1 MSGPILLGLRILLI
15 VSLYGLL
22 GWAFFTLWRDLRR
35 QVSMTHVAAVPL
47 LRLSGEAET
56 GETYNF
62 SFSLEEISAG
72 RDPAADLCLDH
83 PTISAHHAR
92 LSYHHSQWWLE
103 DLHSKNGTF
112 LNGEL
117 VREPM
122 VITQGDRLGFG
133 QVSLQ
138 IEIES

>member
-1 MSGPILLGLRILLI
+1 MSGPILLGLRILL
-15 VSLYGLL
+15 VASLYGLL
-22 GWAFFTLWRDLRR
+22 GWFFFTLWRDLRR
-35 QVSMTHVAAVPL
+35 QVNITPIPAVPR
-47 LRLSGEAET
+47 LRLSGEPESGAT
-56 GETYNF
+56 F
-62 SFSLEEISAG
+62 SFSLEEISVG

-83 PTISAHHAR
+83 PTISARHAR

-112 LNGEL
+112 LNGEP
-117 VREPM
+117 VGEPI

-138 IEIES
+138 IDIET

>member
-15 VSLYGLL
+15 VSLYSLL
-22 GWAFFTLWRDLRR
+22 GLAFFTLWRDLRR
-35 QVSMTHVAAVPL
+35 QVNVAAVPAVPL
-47 LRLSGEAET
+47 LRLTNEAQT
-56 GETYNF
+56 GETFGF
-62 SFSLEEISAG
+62 SYEEVSVG

-112 LNGEL
+112 LNGEP
-117 VREPM
+117 VGEPM
-122 VITQGDRLGFG
+122 VITQGDLLGFG
-133 QVSLQ
+133 QVRLSV
-138 IEIES
+138 EIEA

>member
-1 MSGPILLGLRILLI
+1 MSGPILLALRILLV

-35 QVSMTHVAAVPL
+35 QVSVAAISAVPL
-47 LRLSGEAET
+47 LRLSGEPET
-56 GETYNF
+56 GEIF
-62 SFSLEEISAG
+62 GFSLEEVRVG

-83 PTISAHHAR
+83 PTISARHAR
-92 LSYHHSQWWLE
+92 LSFHHSQWWVE
-103 DLHSKNGTF
+103 DLSSRNGTF
-112 LNGEL
+112 VNGEP

-133 QVSLQ
+133 QVVLF

>member
-15 VSLYGLL
+15 ASLYGLL
-22 GWAFFTLWRDLRR
+22 GWVFLTLWRDLRR
-35 QVSMTHVAAVPL
+35 QVNITPVPAVPL
-47 LRLSGEAET
+47 LRLSGEPELGAT
-56 GETYNF
+56 F
-62 SFSLEEISAG
+62 SFNLEEISVG

-112 LNGEL
+112 LNGEP
-117 VREPM
+117 VGEPM

-138 IEIES
+138 IDIET